1 VVIGACSAVA
11 RATLKLHISQEANML
26 ATKPCIATCVIDGVA
41 VTLTFFPDTGFLRI
55 ADITGVRSRETRWS
69 ASWHSLITTFLE
81 LSETPEDERADPDT
95 LFGCRSCGAERFE
108 ESMAT
113 FG

>member
-1 VVIGACSAVA
+1 MLSGEWQSAG
-11 RATLKLHISQEANML
+11 RAALKLHISLEANVL

-55 ADITGVRSRETRWS
+55 ADVTGVRSRETRWS
-69 ASWHSLITTFLE
+69 APWRSLVTTFRE
-81 LSETPEDERADPDT
+81 LSETPEDERADPDM
-95 LFGCRSCGAERFE
+95 LSGCQNCGSERLE

-113 FG
+113 FS